1 MPEAPRLRPAKHTV
15 LHTFTAHIKARPKAV
30 FTALDTRLHPG
41 PGAGSAYL
49 ADPDAFFIVAQG
61 GWWYRAEYRVVPD
74 EYGSNLEHVVVS
86 VAQRGEKAALA
97 TGRRVIQTAP
107 LAFHDLVKSLRAELE

>member
-1 MPEAPRLRPAKHTV
+1 MSEALRSRPARHTV

-30 FTALDTRLHPG
+30 FTALDARLDPG
-41 PGAGSAYL
+41 TGAGSAYF
-49 ADPDAFFIVAQG
+49 ADPEAFFVVAQG

-86 VAQRGEKAALA
+86 VAQRGERVALA
-97 TGRRVIQTAP
+97 AGRRVIQTAP